1 MLFSTIRA
9 IVAIFK
15 EYTDQAFVFAIV
27 FSVLYVAYIVIDLV
41 IRLIKHKKL
50 HSIGYVLMKT
60 CLFAL
65 LGIYL
70 SYILA
75 LTFSGREI
83 VEYIGV
89 KNLDPFSTIIRN
101 GSLNPEIFQNFIM
114 LLPLGMLIPATFK
127 YLRGPVR
134 TTLAGLTL
142 SVSIEVAQIIFK
154 RGYFDV
160 DDIIFNTL
168 GAFAGYVL
176 FAGLYDGML
185 GIKRRIITD
194 AAKKLKITPP
204 LGKLYDRFALKHA
217 IVLFIVQLAPVFLW
231 GNIIMGFSSDDGE
244 QSAALSGA
252 LLSFILRILVG
263 DAQVT
268 QQEETDISVLW
279 FFEGIL
285 RKMAHIFEYA
295 VFALLVWA
303 LLYSIRRLAK
313 IFVYGLA
320 LASAFVIGM
329 IDETNQMSV
338 YGRMGS
344 YKDVLIDMSGS
355 VVVLTI
361 TFVIVRII
369 TNYYIKK
376 HSPR

>member
-1 MLFSTIRA
+1 MLFSTIRE

-15 EYTDQAFVFAIV
+15 EYTEQAFVFAIA

-41 IRLIKHKKL
+41 VRFIKHKKP
-50 HSIGYVLMKT
+50 HSIGYVLLKT

-114 LLPLGMLIPATFK
+114 LIPLGILIPSTFK

-134 TTLAGLTL
+134 TTLAGLVL
-142 SVSIEVAQIIFK
+142 SVAIELAQIIFK

-168 GAFAGYVL
+168 GALTGYIL
-176 FAGLYDGML
+176 FAGFYDGML

-194 AAKKLKITPP
+194 ASKKLKRKPP
-204 LGKLYDRFALKHA
+204 LGKLYERFALKHG
-217 IVLFIVQLAPVFLW
+217 IVLFCVQFAPVFLW
-231 GNIIMGFSSDDGE
+231 GNIIMGFSSDNGE
-244 QSAALSGA
+244 QSSALSGA
-252 LLSFILRILVG
+252 LLAFIVRILVG
-263 DAQVT
+263 DAKLK
-268 QQEETDISVLW
+268 QQEETDMNVLW
-279 FFEGIL
+279 FLEGIL

-295 VFALLVWA
+295 VLALLVWA
-303 LLYSIRRLAK
+303 LIYSIRWIAK
-313 IFVYGLA
+313 IFAYGIA
-320 LASAFVIGM
+320 LTSAFIIGM

-338 YGRMGS
+338 YGRMGT

-355 VVVLTI
+355 IVVLAI
-361 TFVIVRII
+361 TFVIVKIT
-369 TNYYIKK
+369 TNYYVKK
-376 HSPR
+376 HSLP